1 MPRRSI
7 FKLLYFYRLTI
18 QLDGWK
24 VVGEIEAPLGGE
36 GLVNK

>member
-18 QLDGWK
+18 QLGWK